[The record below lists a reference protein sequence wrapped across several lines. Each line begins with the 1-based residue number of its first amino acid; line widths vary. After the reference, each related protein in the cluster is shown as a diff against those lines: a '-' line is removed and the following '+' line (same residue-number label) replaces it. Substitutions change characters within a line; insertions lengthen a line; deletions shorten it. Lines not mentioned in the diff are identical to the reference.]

1 MTNYA
6 NKREGFYDTLKTALS
21 VAGGYASAKI
31 VNTYDDVIKSD
42 YELFISVL
50 DDVLLDRSSLEGY
63 GALYELRQINFDIIY
78 RSKLNK
84 TKDIGLA
91 SRTAYNIEIEKIE
104 HLLRNI
110 QLSNFKIVV
119 NDNIWNTINIK
130 DIRIEQTAGI
140 DEVLVECIVTGAFIY
155 ELSY

>member
-1 MTNYA
+1 M
-6 NKREGFYDTLKTALS
+6 
-21 VAGGYASAKI
+21 
-31 VNTYDDVIKSD
+31 
-42 YELFISVL
+42 
-50 DDVLLDRSSLEGY
+50 EGY

-110 QLSNFKIVV
+110 ELSNFKIVV

-130 DIRIEQTAGI
+130 DIRVEQTAGI